1 MIKVIQLVTGEM
13 LIADLIEE
21 DSEHYIENP
30 LYIHQQ
36 AQEGKGPK
44 VNLFPYNILGEGN
57 MKLTPNNIVWTV
69 DPEQKLL
76 NQYQNVFKTIITPPK
91 PKSVK

>member
-1 MIKVIQLVTGEM
+1 MAKSPFKLKSGNKPGFKNMGSSPAKQ
-13 LIADLIEE
+13 
-21 DSEHYIENP
+21 
-30 LYIHQQ
+30 
-36 AQEGKGPK
+36 GKGPK

-57 MKLTPNNIVWTV
+57 MKLNPNNIVWTV

-91 PKSVK
+91 PKLVK